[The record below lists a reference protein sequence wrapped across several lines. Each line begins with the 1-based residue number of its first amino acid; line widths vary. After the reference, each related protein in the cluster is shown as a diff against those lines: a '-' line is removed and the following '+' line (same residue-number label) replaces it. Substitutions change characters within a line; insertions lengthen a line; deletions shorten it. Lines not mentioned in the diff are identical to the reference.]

1 MGVGT
6 RFLPHKMVKLLR
18 EWASTCVKN
27 KKMFAK
33 LCMELM
39 KHAVS
44 LFSRNFLFCKKLWYY
59 SFIFNFVFSQFAAC
73 TLNLHAIIHKIY
85 AYQNVSLNYF
95 LCNYPKIIM
104 KRWWRTIMNT
114 CMPLICYITW
124 WERVTITH
132 MHAFD
137 IL

>member
-1 MGVGT
+1 
-6 RFLPHKMVKLLR
+6 MVELLR

-44 LFSRNFLFCKKLWYY
+44 LFSRNFLFSKKLWYC

-73 TLNLHAIIHKIY
+73 TLKLHAIIHMIY

-95 LCNYPKIIM
+95 LGNYPNFFM
-104 KRWWRTIMNT
+104 ERWWKQ
-114 CMPLICYITW
+114 L
-124 WERVTITH
+124 
-132 MHAFD
+132 
-137 IL
+137 